1 MTKEVMYNGKKVS
14 AEPMIVK
21 SVSGGYTEVT
31 LETGEIL
38 TIKTLI
44 LGVYKELDKNEFLVN
59 HQVIVEKK

>member
-21 SVSGGYTEVT
+21 SVSGGYSEVT

-44 LGVYKELDKNEFLVN
+44 F
-59 HQVIVEKK
+59 